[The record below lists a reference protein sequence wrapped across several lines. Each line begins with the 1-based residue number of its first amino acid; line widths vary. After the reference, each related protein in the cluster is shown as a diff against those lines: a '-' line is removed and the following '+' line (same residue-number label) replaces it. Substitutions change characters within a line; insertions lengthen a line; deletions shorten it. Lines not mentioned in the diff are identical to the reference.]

1 MGVKQGGE
9 QANEADN
16 KPPRYEDTDKFLDFV
31 GGGFKKGFYDGSIH
45 KRLEYCEAKKSKQ
58 IVERDNGEAQIFQ
71 DCAYVPHGAEQGGKQ
86 TATDV
91 NEGECDGKVEPIGLI
106 EKWNDGVD
114 CCQGREAPEVEWVRG
129 KVFFRIVSIRDMVN
143 RDEM

>member
-1 MGVKQGGE
+1 MKTLINSLISLGVVSRRVSMMVAFINDLNTARQ
-9 QANEADN
+9 
-16 KPPRYEDTDKFLDFV
+16 
-31 GGGFKKGFYDGSIH
+31 
-45 KRLEYCEAKKSKQ
+45 KKSKQ

-106 EKWNDGVD
+106 EK
-114 CCQGREAPEVEWVRG
+114 
-129 KVFFRIVSIRDMVN
+129 
-143 RDEM
+143 

>member
-45 KRLEYCEAKKSKQ
+45 KRLEYCEAK
-58 IVERDNGEAQIFQ
+58 R
-71 DCAYVPHGAEQGGKQ
+71 
-86 TATDV
+86 
-91 NEGECDGKVEPIGLI
+91 
-106 EKWNDGVD
+106 
-114 CCQGREAPEVEWVRG
+114 
-129 KVFFRIVSIRDMVN
+129 VSRS
-143 RDEM
+143 

>member
-1 MGVKQGGE
+1 MSDEQDGNNVNEEVEVQVTLFVSHLYAFLGVANVMGVKQGGE

-106 EKWNDGVD
+106 EK
-114 CCQGREAPEVEWVRG
+114 
-129 KVFFRIVSIRDMVN
+129 
-143 RDEM
+143 